1 MTSFAI
7 VGKIAHHPVKTRDLE
22 GTVETNKKIVIPI
35 VVEHADGKQ
44 EFLSVVSTDEKI
56 FDREYTADEPIR
68 VNGRLVGL
76 DRYPGVQGNYTL
88 EATYVVFPNDKK

>member
-7 VGKIAHHPVKTRDLE
+7 VGKIAHHPVKTSDLE
-22 GTVETNKKIVIPI
+22 GTVETNKKIAIPI
-35 VVEHADGKQ
+35 VVEHANGKR
-44 EFLSVVSTDEKI
+44 EFLSVVSTDEKVI
-56 FDREYTADEPIR
+56 DHEYILGEPIR
-68 VNGRLVGL
+68 VNGRLIGL